1 MVSTSLD
8 HRPIT
13 LASTIVTAEERILA
27 RRTFRG
33 VPEQVRVARGWL
45 TQIVD
50 GFAAVDEVLLACSE
64 LVANAIMHSES
75 GRPGGYFTVRLAI
88 RADIVR
94 VEVLDEGGPWPGG
107 HGRSGFS
114 GGQAEEDASQCG
126 RGLAI
131 VAAITDAWGI
141 AGDQDGR
148 TAWCE
153 IRSE

>member
-1 MVSTSLD
+1 MVSASLD

-13 LASTIVTAEERILA
+13 LASMIATAQERILA
-27 RRTFRG
+27 RRTFPG
-33 VPEQVRVARGWL
+33 VPEQVRVARRWL
-45 TQIVD
+45 AQIVD
-50 GFAAVDEVLLACSE
+50 GFAAVDDVLLACSE
-64 LVANAIMHSES
+64 LAANAILHSES
-75 GRPGGYFTVRLAI
+75 GLAGGYFTVRLAI

-94 VEVLDEGGPWPGG
+94 VEVLDEGGPWSGG
-107 HGRSGFS
+107 QGRSGYPYDE
-114 GGQAEEDASQCG
+114 AEDASQRG

-141 AGDQDGR
+141 TGDQDGR